1 MNTIFTS
8 HHQSPNQTSKTN
20 NIMTKK
26 QIETY
31 IREDLDSTPRHD
43 CKALASAINKV
54 AKEVKHEG
62 LDKDDFLIQH
72 DLMELLLANTPI
84 PELYTHSYG
93 FHTANGRHL
102 INSMQNSYN
111 TYTS

>member
-1 MNTIFTS
+1 
-8 HHQSPNQTSKTN
+8 
-20 NIMTKK
+20 MTKD
-26 QIETY
+26 QVETY
-31 IREDLDSTPRHD
+31 IRTDLDSTPRHN
-43 CKALASAINKV
+43 CSALASAINKV

-72 DLMELLLANTPI
+72 DLMELLLCNTPI
-84 PELYTHSYG
+84 PELNTHSYG

-102 INSMQNSYN
+102 IESMQHAYN

>member
-1 MNTIFTS
+1 
-8 HHQSPNQTSKTN
+8 
-20 NIMTKK
+20 MTKK

-54 AKEVKHEG
+54 AKEVKH
-62 LDKDDFLIQH
+62 DSY

-93 FHTANGRHL
+93 FHTANGRGL
-102 INSMQNSYN
+102 IDSMVDAYN

>member
-1 MNTIFTS
+1 
-8 HHQSPNQTSKTN
+8 
-20 NIMTKK
+20 
-26 QIETY
+26 
-31 IREDLDSTPRHD
+31 
-43 CKALASAINKV
+43 
-54 AKEVKHEG
+54 
-62 LDKDDFLIQH
+62 
-72 DLMELLLANTPI
+72 MELLLANTPI